1 MKKFFNIFMVLLAF
15 AFATTAFVSCSNDV
29 DDDDDGTPAE
39 PPTLAVYTRNF
50 TAKDGVSGT
59 ETIKFYEDKTVNLVN
74 TGRNLN
80 LSGTWGGDITRSG
93 TVMLNG
99 TGFIFRV
106 DTNDNTLLLT
116 HSQENYLFHK
126 VQ

>member
-1 MKKFFNIFMVLLAF
+1 MKKIFNIFMVLLAF
-15 AFATTAFVSCSNDV
+15 ALATTAFVSCSSDV
-29 DDDDDGTPAE
+29 DDDDDGAAAE
-39 PPTLAVYTRNF
+39 PPALAVYTRNY
-50 TAKDGVSGT
+50 TADDGVSGT
-59 ETIKFYEDKTVNLVN
+59 ETIKFYEDKTVKLVN

-116 HSQENYLFHK
+116 HAKDNYLFHK